1 MGEGPARVVY
11 RDDHAV
17 AFFPLR
23 PAALGHT
30 LVVPR
35 RHMPDIWELPEQTA
49 AHLSRTVLRVAAAL
63 RAAVTPDG
71 LNIIQSNGAAAT
83 QTVPHLHAHLVPRW
97 AADAMG
103 PIWQAKPPR
112 HPPQV
117 LDNLRDKLAGLILG
131 VGPCPNLYS
140 FQTLGE
146 NETHGKNRP
155 F

>member
-1 MGEGPARVVY
+1 MLKPSCQFCAIIMGEGPARVVY

-35 RHMPDIWELPEQTA
+35 RHIPDIWELPEA
-49 AHLSRTVLRVAAAL
+49 AAACLSRAVLRVAAAL
-63 RAAVTPDG
+63 RTAVAPDG
-71 LNIIQSNGAAAT
+71 LNIIQSSGAAAT
-83 QTVPHLHAHLVPRW
+83 QTVPHLHVHLVPRW

-103 PIWQAKPPR
+103 PIWPAKPPS

-117 LDNLRDKLAGLILG
+117 LDNLRDKLAGLI
-131 VGPCPNLYS
+131 
-140 FQTLGE
+140 
-146 NETHGKNRP
+146 
-155 F
+155 

>member
-1 MGEGPARVVY
+1 MAETSCPFCAIIMGEGPARVVY
-11 RDDHAV
+11 RDDYAV

-35 RHMPDIWELPEQTA
+35 QHIPNIWELPEQTA
-49 AHLSRTVLRVAAAL
+49 VHLSRTVLRVAAAL

-71 LNIIQSNGAAAT
+71 LNIIQSSGAAAT
-83 QTVPHLHAHLVPRW
+83 QTIPHLHAHLVPRW

-103 PIWQAKPPR
+103 PIWPAKPPS

-117 LDNLRDKLAGLILG
+117 LDDLRDTLTGLI
-131 VGPCPNLYS
+131 
-140 FQTLGE
+140 
-146 NETHGKNRP
+146 
-155 F
+155 

>member
-1 MGEGPARVVY
+1 MATTSCPFCAIIMGEGWAREIY

-23 PAALGHT
+23 PATLGHT

-35 RHMPDIWELPEQTA
+35 RHISDIWELPEADA
-49 AHLSRTVLRVAAAL
+49 ACLSRTVLRVAAAL

-71 LNIIQSNGAAAT
+71 LNIIQSNGVAAT
-83 QTVPHLHAHLVPRW
+83 QTVPHLHVHLVPRW

-103 PIWQAKPPR
+103 PIWPAKPPS

-117 LDNLRDKLAGLILG
+117 LDNLRDKLAGLM
-131 VGPCPNLYS
+131 
-140 FQTLGE
+140 
-146 NETHGKNRP
+146 
-155 F
+155 

>member
-1 MGEGPARVVY
+1 MATTSCPFCAIIMGEGWAREIY

-23 PAALGHT
+23 PATLGHT

-35 RHMPDIWELPEQTA
+35 RHIPDIWELPEADA
-49 AHLSRTVLRVAAAL
+49 ACLSRTVLRVATAL

-71 LNIIQSNGAAAT
+71 LNIIQSNGVAAT
-83 QTVPHLHAHLVPRW
+83 QTVPHLHVHLVPRW

-103 PIWQAKPPR
+103 PIWPANPPS

-117 LDNLRDKLAGLILG
+117 LDNLRDKLAGLM
-131 VGPCPNLYS
+131 
-140 FQTLGE
+140 
-146 NETHGKNRP
+146 
-155 F
+155 

>member
-1 MGEGPARVVY
+1 MADTSCPFCAIIMGEGPARVVY

-23 PAALGHT
+23 PATFGHT

-35 RHMPDIWELPEQTA
+35 RHIPDIWELPEQTA
-49 AHLSRTVLRVAAAL
+49 AHLSRTVLRGAAAL
-63 RAAVTPDG
+63 RAAAAPDG
-71 LNIIQSNGAAAT
+71 LNIIQSSGAAAT

-103 PIWQAKPPR
+103 PIWPAKPPS

-117 LDNLRDKLAGLILG
+117 LDDLRDTLAGRI
-131 VGPCPNLYS
+131 
-140 FQTLGE
+140 
-146 NETHGKNRP
+146 
-155 F
+155 

>member
-1 MGEGPARVVY
+1 MADTSCPFCAIIMGEGPARVVH

-35 RHMPDIWELPEQTA
+35 RHIPDIWELPEQTA
-49 AHLSRTVLRVAAAL
+49 AHLTHTVLRVAAAL
-63 RAAVTPDG
+63 RTAIAPDG

-103 PIWQAKPPR
+103 PIWPAKPPS

-117 LDNLRDKLAGLILG
+117 LDNLRNKLAGLMA
-131 VGPCPNLYS
+131 S
-140 FQTLGE
+140 
-146 NETHGKNRP
+146 
-155 F
+155 

>member
-1 MGEGPARVVY
+1 MATTSCPFCAIIMGEGWAREVY

-35 RHMPDIWELPEQTA
+35 RHIPDIWELPEADA
-49 AHLSRTVLRVAAAL
+49 ACLSRTVLRVAAAL
-63 RAAVTPDG
+63 RTAVTPDG
-71 LNIIQSNGAAAT
+71 LNIIQSNGVAAT
-83 QTVPHLHAHLVPRW
+83 QTVPHLHVHLVPRW

-103 PIWQAKPPR
+103 PIWPAKPPS

-117 LDNLRDKLAGLILG
+117 LDNLRNKLAGLMA
-131 VGPCPNLYS
+131 S
-140 FQTLGE
+140 
-146 NETHGKNRP
+146 
-155 F
+155 